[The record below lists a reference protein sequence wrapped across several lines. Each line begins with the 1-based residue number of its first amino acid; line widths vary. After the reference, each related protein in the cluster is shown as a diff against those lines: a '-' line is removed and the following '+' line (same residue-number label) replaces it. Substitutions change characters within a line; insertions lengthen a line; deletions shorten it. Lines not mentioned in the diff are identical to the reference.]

1 MASTSK
7 TVSGKKR
14 HSSFRKVLLAAPL
27 LATVLTGC
35 DTVGDWFGSAKEP
48 PLPGTR
54 ISVLTTGSRLVV
66 DEQVASVAVALPAA
80 VTNAAWPQA
89 GGNADHAMG
98 HVTLA
103 DSPRQVWS
111 SSIGSGTGSNRV
123 LLGTPIVADG
133 KVFAMDAQSR
143 VVALDANGGQQVWS
157 VETRPEKERGEGS
170 GGGVAF
176 GEGRLF
182 AGTGYAELIAL
193 DPANGSVQWRK
204 RLSGPVR
211 GAPTVLDGRVY
222 ILTLDNQLYA
232 LSVTDGT
239 EQWTHQGILESA
251 GLLGAVSTA
260 ATNTLVVAPYSSG
273 ELYGLRP
280 ETGRVAFQES
290 LSGSQ
295 RGGAISSIA
304 DIRALPIIDSGT
316 IYAVGHAGRMVAI
329 DERIGNRLWEVE
341 IGGIQTPAVVGDFVF
356 VLSNNAELVALTRKT
371 GQVRWI
377 SQLEQFEKPDDRRGP
392 IVWAGP
398 VAAGGRLWLTS
409 STSQLIGVSP
419 ADGQISVRQ
428 SIPSGSTLP
437 PVVANNTLY
446 VLSDNGTL
454 SAYR

>member
-1 MASTSK
+1 MATTSK

-14 HSSFRKVLLAAPL
+14 LTSSRKALLAAPL
-27 LATVLTGC
+27 FALALSGC
-35 DTVGDWFGSAKEP
+35 DTVGDWFGSAKEA

-54 ISVLTTGSRLVV
+54 ISVLSSGTRLAV
-66 DEQVASVAVALPAA
+66 DEQVATIAVALPAA
-80 VTNAAWPQA
+80 TTNAEWPQA
-89 GGNADHAMG
+89 GGTANHAMG
-98 HVTLA
+98 HLTLA

-123 LLGTPIVADG
+123 LLGTPVVADG

-170 GGGVAF
+170 GGGIAY
-176 GEGRLF
+176 GDGRLF
-182 AGTGYAELIAL
+182 AGTGYAELIAM
-193 DPANGSVQWRK
+193 DAATGGVQWRK

-232 LSVTDGT
+232 LSVTDGD
-239 EQWTHQGILESA
+239 ELWTHQGILESA
-251 GLLGAVSTA
+251 GLLGAVSPA
-260 ATNTLVVAPYSSG
+260 ATGTLVVAPYSSG

-316 IYAVGHAGRMVAI
+316 IYAIGHAGRMVAI

-341 IGGIQTPAVVGDFVF
+341 IGGLQTPAVAGDFVF
-356 VLSNNAELVALTRKT
+356 VLSNNSELVALTRKT

-377 SQLEQFEKPDDRRGP
+377 NQLERFEDPEDRKGP

-398 VAAGGRLWLTS
+398 VAAGGRLWLVS
-409 STSQLIGVSP
+409 STRQLIGVSSV
-419 ADGQISVRQ
+419 DGQISARLPL
-428 SIPSGSTLP
+428 PSGSTLP

-454 SAYR
+454 SAFR

>member
-1 MASTSK
+1 MASTSM

-14 HSSFRKVLLAAPL
+14 VSSFRKALLAAPL
-27 LATVLTGC
+27 LALALTGC
-35 DTVGDWFGSAKEP
+35 DTVGDWFGAAKEP

-54 ISVLTTGSRLVV
+54 ISVLKSGSNLTV
-66 DEQVASVAVALPAA
+66 DQEVASVAVTLPAA
-80 VTNAAWPQA
+80 ATNADWPQA
-89 GGNADHAMG
+89 GGSADHAAG
-98 HVTLA
+98 HVSLA

-111 SSIGSGTGSNRV
+111 TSIGSGTGSNRA
-123 LLGTPIVADG
+123 LLGTPVVADG

-143 VVALDANGGQQVWS
+143 VVALDANSGQKIWS
-157 VETRPEKERGEGS
+157 IETQPEKERGEAS
-170 GGGVAF
+170 GGGIAY

-182 AGTGYAELIAL
+182 AGTGYAELISI

-211 GAPTVLDGRVY
+211 GAPTVQDGRVY

-232 LSVTDGT
+232 LSVADGT
-239 EQWTHQGILESA
+239 EQWTHQGILETA
-251 GLLGAVSTA
+251 GLLGAVSPA

-304 DIRALPIIDSGT
+304 DIRALPVIDNGIIL
-316 IYAVGHAGRMVAI
+316 AVGHAGRMVAI

-341 IGGIQTPAVVGDFVF
+341 IGGIQTPAVAGDFVF
-356 VLSNNAELVALTRKT
+356 VLSNNAELVAMTRKT
-371 GQVRWI
+371 GQIRWI
-377 SQLEQFEKPDDRRGP
+377 AQLERFEDPEDRKGP

-409 STSQLIGVSP
+409 STGQLVGVSP
-419 ADGQISVRQ
+419 VDGQISVRQ

-454 SAYR
+454 SAHR